1 MCLLQKD
8 PQQRLTIEGIKK
20 HPFFKGINWD
30 DVKERKNNAPL
41 K

>member
-1 MCLLQKD
+1 LLQKD
-8 PQQRLTIEGIKK
+8 PQKRLTIEEIKR
-20 HPFFKGINWD
+20 HAFFGAINWD